1 MIIIKNIYHHHHIYF
16 LYKTILIDIPDTCQS
31 KTNKIY
37 KKIKTFKCNIIL
49 LNTNIKIQI
58 ILGRGKENKEERK
71 EKEN

>member
-1 MIIIKNIYHHHHIYF
+1 
-16 LYKTILIDIPDTCQS
+16 LIDIPDTCQS

-58 ILGRGKENKEERK
+58 ILGRGKEKKEERK